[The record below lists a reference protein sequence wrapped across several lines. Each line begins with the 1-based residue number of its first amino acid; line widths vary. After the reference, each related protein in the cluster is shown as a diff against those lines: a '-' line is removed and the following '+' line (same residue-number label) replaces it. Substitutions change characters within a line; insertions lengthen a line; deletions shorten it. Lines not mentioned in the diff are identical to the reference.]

1 MVAPAMHPAGEPR
14 LATRIRPPQLAA
26 GLGAVWARVGAGRGR
41 LGVRGGHG
49 PGMVSSRE
57 RVAGM
62 LLIRRRRPIGE
73 PPTLHPVGRAGVATL
88 EGSAGAGRI
97 ALAMTEAGIP
107 CADLVQA
114 VIPADIAL
122 AALRGLDLGQRF
134 D

>member
-14 LATRIRPPQLAA
+14 LATRVRPPQLAA
-26 GLGAVWARVGAGRGR
+26 GMGAVWARVGAGRGR

-73 PPTLHPVGRAGVATL
+73 PATL
-88 EGSAGAGRI
+88 RSIGAGGAGGAEGAATIDGSAGAGRI
-97 ALAMTEAGIP
+97 VHA
-107 CADLVQA
+107 
-114 VIPADIAL
+114 
-122 AALRGLDLGQRF
+122 
-134 D
+134 